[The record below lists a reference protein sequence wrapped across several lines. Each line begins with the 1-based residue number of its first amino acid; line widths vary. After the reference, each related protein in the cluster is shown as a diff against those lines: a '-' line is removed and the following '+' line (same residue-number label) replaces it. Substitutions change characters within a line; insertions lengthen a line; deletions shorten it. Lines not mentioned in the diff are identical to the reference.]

1 MRKLS
6 ICTALFSLAL
16 CGMLNADEQ
25 MSMNAAD
32 KAMYAEML
40 ENNPA
45 AMDIAEGETLFNSLI
60 GQEAYAK
67 MLGVSVKDLPQTIAG
82 FPRMLTATPKY
93 DFTFPKTMRKVVT
106 LSQSLQMA
114 LADRDKKVLKL
125 ESKDMVNMTAYVKSL
140 ANDLQ
145 TNIDVK
151 ANKQMEEMV
160 VLGQHIFEERRGGRG
175 LSCNSCHS
183 PDIIGSRLRMQ
194 ELPDLGAPQTA
205 SASTWP
211 AYRMTQSAMV
221 TFDKRMQQCMKNAL
235 LAELPLGSKE
245 MVALEVYVTNKGKGN
260 TIKIPGLKR

>member
-6 ICTALFSLAL
+6 ICAALFSLAL
-16 CGMLNADEQ
+16 CGMLNAEES

-45 AMDIAEGETLFNSLI
+45 AMDVAEGEELFNAQI
-60 GQEAYAK
+60 GQAAYAK
-67 MLGVSVKDLPQTIAG
+67 MLGVSVKDLPKTIAG
-82 FPRMLTATPKY
+82 FPRLVKAAG
-93 DFTFPKTMRKVVT
+93 KVVT

-114 LADRDKKVLKL
+114 LADRGQKVLNL
-125 ESKDMVNMTAYVKSL
+125 ESKEMVKMTAYVKSL
-140 ANDLQ
+140 ANGIK

-160 VLGQHIFEERRGGRG
+160 VLGKHIFEERRGGRG

-194 ELPDLGAPQTA
+194 ELPDLGAPVTA
-205 SASTWP
+205 SASTWH
-211 AYRMTQSAMV
+211 AYRMTQSTMV
-221 TFDKRMQQCMKNAL
+221 SFDKRMQQCMKNAL

-260 TIKIPGLKR
+260 TIQIPGLKR

>member
-16 CGMLNADEQ
+16 CGILNAEES

-45 AMDIAEGETLFNSLI
+45 AMDVAEGEELFNALI

-67 MLGVSVKDLPQTIAG
+67 MLGIKVKDLPVTVAG
-82 FPRMLTATPKY
+82 FPRLVKAAG
-93 DFTFPKTMRKVVT
+93 KVVT

-114 LADRDKKVLKL
+114 AADQGKAIPKL
-125 ESKDMVNMTAYVKSL
+125 ESKEMVKMSAYVKSL
-140 ANDLQ
+140 ANDKKI
-145 TNIDVK
+145 NIDVK
-151 ANKQMEEMV
+151 ANKQMQEMV
-160 VLGQHIFEERRGGRG
+160 ALGQKIFEERRGGRG

-183 PDIIGSRLRMQ
+183 PDIVGSRLRMQ
-194 ELPDLGAPQTA
+194 ALPDLGAPETA
-205 SASTWP
+205 SAATWP
-211 AYRMTQSAMV
+211 AYRMTKSTMTA
-221 TFDKRMQQCMKNAL
+221 FDKRMQQCMKNAL

-260 TIKIPGLKR
+260 SIQIPGLKR

>member
-6 ICTALFSLAL
+6 ICAALFSLAL
-16 CGMLNADEQ
+16 CSMLNADEQ
-25 MSMNAAD
+25 LSMNAAD

-45 AMDIAEGETLFNSLI
+45 AMDVAEGEELFNSLI

-67 MLGVSVKDLPQTIAG
+67 VLGVSVKDLPKTIAG
-82 FPRMLTATPKY
+82 FPRLVKAAG
-93 DFTFPKTMRKVVT
+93 KVVT

-114 LADRDKKVLKL
+114 MADRGQKVPKL
-125 ESKDMVNMTAYVKSL
+125 ESKEMVKMTAYVKSL
-140 ANDLQ
+140 ANDLK

-160 VLGQHIFEERRGGRG
+160 VMGKRIFEERRGGRG

-183 PDIIGSRLRMQ
+183 ADIIGSRLRMQ
-194 ELPDLGAPQTA
+194 ELPDLGSPVTA
-205 SASTWP
+205 SASTWH

-221 TFDKRMQQCMKNAL
+221 SFDKRMQQCMKNAL

-245 MVALEVYVTNKGKGN
+245 MVALEVYVTNMGKGN
-260 TIKIPGLKR
+260 TIQIPGLKR

>member
-1 MRKLS
+1 MRKFS

-16 CGMLNADEQ
+16 CSMLNADEQ

-45 AMDIAEGETLFNSLI
+45 AMDVAEGEEMFNSLI

-67 MLGVSVKDLPQTIAG
+67 MLGVSIKDLPKTIAG
-82 FPRMLTATPKY
+82 FPRMVKAAG
-93 DFTFPKTMRKVVT
+93 KVVT

-114 LADRDKKVLKL
+114 MADRGQPVAKL
-125 ESKDMVNMTAYVKSL
+125 ESKEMVKMTAHVKSL
-140 ANDLQ
+140 ANGLK

-160 VLGQHIFEERRGGRG
+160 VMGKRIFEERRGGRG

-183 PDIIGSRLRMQ
+183 SDIIGSRLRMQ
-194 ELPDLGAPQTA
+194 ELPDLGAPTTA
-205 SASTWP
+205 SASTWH

-221 TFDKRMQQCMKNAL
+221 SFDKRMQQCMKNAL

-260 TIKIPGLKR
+260 TIQIPGLKR

>member
-1 MRKLS
+1 MRKFS

-16 CGMLNADEQ
+16 CGILNAEES

-45 AMDIAEGETLFNSLI
+45 AMDIAEGEELFNALI

-67 MLGVSVKDLPQTIAG
+67 MLGVSVKDLPTTIAG
-82 FPRMLTATPKY
+82 FPRLVKAAG
-93 DFTFPKTMRKVVT
+93 KVVT

-114 LADRDKKVLKL
+114 AAAQGKAVPKL
-125 ESKDMVNMTAYVKSL
+125 ESKEMVKMSGYVKSL
-140 ANDLQ
+140 ANDLK

-151 ANKQMEEMV
+151 ANKQMAEMV

-183 PDIIGSRLRMQ
+183 SDIVGSRLRMQ
-194 ELPDLGAPQTA
+194 ALPDLGAPETA

-211 AYRMTQSAMV
+211 AYRMTQSKMV
-221 TFDKRMQQCMKNAL
+221 AFDKRMQQCMKNAL

-245 MVALEVYVTNKGKGN
+245 MVALEVYVTNLRKGN
-260 TIKIPGLKR
+260 TIQIPGLKR

>member
-45 AMDIAEGETLFNSLI
+45 AMDIAEGEELFNSLI

-67 MLGVSVKDLPQTIAG
+67 VLGVSVKDLPQTIAG
-82 FPRMLTATPKY
+82 FPRMLTAVDKW

-125 ESKDMVNMTAYVKSL
+125 ESKDMVKMTAYVKSL
-140 ANDLQ
+140 ANGLT
-145 TNIDVK
+145 TNIDAK

-160 VLGQHIFEERRGGRG
+160 VLGQKIFEERRGGRG

-183 PDIIGSRLRMQ
+183 PDIVGTRLRMQ
-194 ELPDLGAPQTA
+194 ELPDLGAPATA
-205 SASTWP
+205 SASTWH

-221 TFDKRMQQCMKNAL
+221 SFDKRMQQCMKNAL

-245 MVALEVYVTNKGKGN
+245 MVALEVYVTNKSKGN
-260 TIKIPGLKR
+260 AIQIPGLKR

>member
-1 MRKLS
+1 MGKLS
-6 ICTALFSLAL
+6 ICAALFSLVL

-25 MSMNAAD
+25 MSMNEAD

-45 AMDIAEGETLFNSLI
+45 SMDVAEGEELFNSLI

-67 MLGVSVKDLPQTIAG
+67 VLGVSVKDLPQTIAG
-82 FPRMLTATPKY
+82 FPRMLTAVDKW
-93 DFTFPKTMRKVVT
+93 DFTLPKTMRKVVT

-125 ESKDMVNMTAYVKSL
+125 ESKDMIKMTAYVKSL
-140 ANDLQ
+140 ANGLT

-151 ANKQMEEMV
+151 ANKQMQEMV
-160 VLGQHIFEERRGGRG
+160 VLGQHVFEERRGGRG

-183 PDIIGSRLRMQ
+183 ADIVGSRLRMQ
-194 ELPDLGAPQTA
+194 SLPDLGAKETA
-205 SASTWP
+205 SAGTWP

-245 MVALEVYVTNKGKGN
+245 MVALEVYITNLSKGN
-260 TIKIPGLKR
+260 AIQIPGLKR

>member
-6 ICTALFSLAL
+6 MCTALCSLVL
-16 CGMLNADEQ
+16 CGMLNAEES

-45 AMDIAEGETLFNSLI
+45 AMDVAEGEDMFNSLI
-60 GQEAYAK
+60 GKDAYAK
-67 MLGVSVKDLPQTIAG
+67 VLGVKVKDLPKTIAG
-82 FPRMLTATPKY
+82 FPRMVKVAG
-93 DFTFPKTMRKVVT
+93 KVVT

-114 LADRDKKVLKL
+114 AADRGHPVPKL
-125 ESKDMVNMTAYVKSL
+125 ESNEMIKMTAHVKSL
-140 ANDLQ
+140 ANGLE

-151 ANKQMEEMV
+151 ADKQMKEMA
-160 VLGQHIFEERRGGRG
+160 VLGQHVFEERRGGRG

-183 PDIIGSRLRMQ
+183 PDIVGSRLRMQ
-194 ELPDLGAPQTA
+194 ALPDLGAKETA
-205 SASTWP
+205 SAATWP
-211 AYRMTQSAMV
+211 AYRMTQSVMV

-260 TIKIPGLKR
+260 TMQIPGLKR

>member
-6 ICTALFSLAL
+6 ICAALFSLAL
-16 CGMLNADEQ
+16 CGVLNAEEA

-45 AMDIAEGETLFNSLI
+45 AMDIAEGEELFNALI

-67 MLGVSVKDLPQTIAG
+67 VLGVSVKDLPETIAG
-82 FPRMLTATPKY
+82 FPRMLMATPKY

-125 ESKDMVNMTAYVKSL
+125 ESKDMNKMTAYVKSL
-140 ANDLQ
+140 ANGIK

-194 ELPDLGAPQTA
+194 ELPDLGAPVTA
-205 SASTWP
+205 SASTWH

-221 TFDKRMQQCMKNAL
+221 SFDKRMQQCMKNAL

-260 TIKIPGLKR
+260 TIQIPGLKR

>member
-6 ICTALFSLAL
+6 ICAAFFSLAL
-16 CGMLNADEQ
+16 CSMLNADEQ
-25 MSMNAAD
+25 LSMNAAD
-32 KAMYAEML
+32 KAMYAEMM

-45 AMDIAEGETLFNSLI
+45 AMDIAEGEQLFNSLI

-67 MLGVSVKDLPQTIAG
+67 ILGVGVKDLPETIAG

-125 ESKDMVNMTAYVKSL
+125 ESKEMVKMTAYVKSL
-140 ANDLQ
+140 ANDLK

-160 VLGQHIFEERRGGRG
+160 VMGKRIFEERRGGRG

-183 PDIIGSRLRMQ
+183 SDIVGTRLRMQ
-194 ELPDLGAPQTA
+194 ELPDLGSPATA
-205 SASTWP
+205 SAGTWP

-245 MVALEVYVTNKGKGN
+245 MVALEVYITNLSKGN
-260 TIKIPGLKR
+260 AIQIPGLKR

>member
-1 MRKLS
+1 MRKFS

-16 CGMLNADEQ
+16 CSMLNADEQ

-45 AMDIAEGETLFNSLI
+45 AMDVAEGEEMFNALI

-67 MLGVSVKDLPQTIAG
+67 MLGINVKDLPKTIAG
-82 FPRMLTATPKY
+82 FPRFVKAAN
-93 DFTFPKTMRKVVT
+93 KVVT

-114 LADRDKKVLKL
+114 MADRGQPVPKL
-125 ESKDMVNMTAYVKSL
+125 ESKEIIKMTAHVKSL
-140 ANDLQ
+140 ANDLK

-160 VLGQHIFEERRGGRG
+160 VLGKHIFEERRGGRG

-183 PDIIGSRLRMQ
+183 PDIVGSRLRMQ
-194 ELPDLGAPQTA
+194 ALPDLGAKETA
-205 SASTWP
+205 SAGTWP

-245 MVALEVYVTNKGKGN
+245 MVALEVYITNLSKGN
-260 TIKIPGLKR
+260 AIQIPGLKR

>member
-1 MRKLS
+1 MHKLS

-16 CGMLNADEQ
+16 CGILNAEES

-45 AMDIAEGETLFNSLI
+45 AMDIAEGEELFNAQI

-67 MLGVSVKDLPQTIAG
+67 MLGVSVKDLPKTIAG
-82 FPRMLTATPKY
+82 FPRLVKAAG
-93 DFTFPKTMRKVVT
+93 KVVT

-114 LADRDKKVLKL
+114 AAQQGKAVPKL
-125 ESKDMVNMTAYVKSL
+125 ESKEMVKMSGYVKSL
-140 ANDLQ
+140 ANDLK

-151 ANKQMEEMV
+151 VNKQMEEMV
-160 VLGQHIFEERRGGRG
+160 VLGKHIFEERRGGRG

-194 ELPDLGAPQTA
+194 ELPDLGAPTTA
-205 SASTWP
+205 SASTWH

-221 TFDKRMQQCMKNAL
+221 SFDKRMQQCMKNAL

-260 TIKIPGLKR
+260 TIQIPGLKR